1 MFLSQAAFA
10 VDSVKTKYGQLEIK
24 SIGEDEKGLF
34 FGSKVIFKREL
45 GYLDIVKVFH
55 VKAGE
60 VALVSSNEGGS
71 GTPNSYFFVN
81 IKPDASVIVKGE
93 FFPQITEIKPVQK
106 EDKIIVDL
114 GYNEGVQEILT
125 YSSGKQSIEKLKG
138 KGKNEQTDEDG
149 CNYLYND
156 IYVEYVKNQ
165 QCNSAPEEISG
176 MSTARD
182 YNSMSND
189 PRYNFGAFQTLSVT
203 SCKKGEWIK
212 YSEFKN
218 KICGG

>member
-1 MFLSQAAFA
+1 MDA
-10 VDSVKTKYGQLEIK
+10 VKTKYGQLEIIP
-24 SIGEDEKGLF
+24 IGENEKGLF
-34 FGSKVIFKREL
+34 FGGKVLFKRES

-55 VKAGE
+55 VTAGE

-93 FFPQITEIKPVQK
+93 FFPQKDEIEPVQK
-106 EDKIIVDL
+106 KDKIIVDM

-125 YSSGKQSIEKLKG
+125 YSNGKQSIEKIQG
-138 KGKNEQTDEDG
+138 KGKNGQVDDDG

-156 IYVEYVKNQ
+156 IYVEYVKNR
-165 QCNSAPEEISG
+165 QCDSAPEEVSG
-176 MSTARD
+176 MSTARA
-182 YNSMSND
+182 YNSMVDD
-189 PRYNFGAFQTLSVT
+189 PRYNLGAFQTLAMA
-203 SCKKGEWIK
+203 SCKKSEWIK
-212 YSEFKN
+212 YSEFKG